1 MRIQTTGTGP
11 SVQSITPLTADP
23 GVVSLILAW
32 SHTSLEIDHE
42 ILSTDILLASTDSRR
57 VAVSYKRKYV
67 HEVMV
72 DCLVKSDWHF
82 KG

>member
-1 MRIQTTGTGP
+1 M
-11 SVQSITPLTADP
+11 QSITPLTTDP

-42 ILSTDILLASTDSRR
+42 IHSTDILLASTNSRR
-57 VAVSYKRKYV
+57 VAVCYKQKYV